1 MTVTAPADRVKSSD
15 INSGTSTEVLV
26 NVAVVVLMLT
36 VMLEVCDNVFVVE
49 LVMLLVTVLL
59 ELEVKVSVDVM
70 LLEIEEVLEIDV
82 V

>member
-1 MTVTAPADRVKSSD
+1 MAND
-15 INSGTSTEVLV
+15 ITPTPEVLV

>member
-1 MTVTAPADRVKSSD
+1 
-15 INSGTSTEVLV
+15 
-26 NVAVVVLMLT
+26 MLT